1 VKYEKPQVAAL
12 PDALESI
19 LAGSLMKTAL
29 ASDGPGSHHITVAAY
44 ASDEESTR
52 RRGGLFPAP
61 RSPIRYRS
69 LGPCA
74 FRPESSPDS

>member
-1 VKYEKPQVAAL
+1 MIDVKYEKPQVAAL

-44 ASDEESTR
+44 ASDEE
-52 RRGGLFPAP
+52 
-61 RSPIRYRS
+61 
-69 LGPCA
+69 
-74 FRPESSPDS
+74 